1 MYAGPRSG
9 AMRTA
14 ATAWDTVAAELGS
27 MASS

>member
-1 MYAGPRSG
+1 
-9 AMRTA
+9 MRTA